1 VSHLIRRCS
10 FIDRSSSSSSSSSFQ
25 RPNLIDDA
33 TPDSVRARTGFDG
46 EDYVLVFSDEFNTDG
61 RSFNPGDD
69 GFWEAVDLS
78 YGNTGDLEWY
88 DPKQI
93 TTKNGNLEILIESV
107 DDVAL
112 NHGMQ
117 YRSGM
122 LQSWNKFCFSSGY
135 IEVNVSLPGPNSNT
149 KGYVSGCM
157 HLLRDSFR

>member
-1 VSHLIRRCS
+1 
-10 FIDRSSSSSSSSSFQ
+10 
-25 RPNLIDDA
+25 LIDDA
-33 TPDSVRARTGFDG
+33 TPDSVRARKGFDG

-69 GFWEAVDLS
+69 GFWEAANLW

-93 TTKNGNLEILIESV
+93 TTKNGNLEILMESV

-112 NHGMQ
+112 NHGLQ

-122 LQSWNKFCFSSGY
+122 LQSWNKFCFTSGY

-149 KGYVSGCM
+149 EGYVSGCM
-157 HLLRDSFR
+157 HLLQDSLR